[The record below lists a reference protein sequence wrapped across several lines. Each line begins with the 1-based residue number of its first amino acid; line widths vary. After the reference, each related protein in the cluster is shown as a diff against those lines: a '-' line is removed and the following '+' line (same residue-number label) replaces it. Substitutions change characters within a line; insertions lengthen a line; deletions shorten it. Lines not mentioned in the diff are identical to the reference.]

1 MSKQVIDSMD
11 SLLERAKNVVEQLEL
26 LKKDTERT
34 LANYKAYKDVGEC
47 SDGKPDSQVKTVSES
62 GCETNCDFTVGV
74 RVTDV
79 LRNTSKTYHTLKEAH
94 EKTGISLYSLSV
106 LSHSG
111 NLWHNRYKISRIE
124 GQDNGKNSP
133 TVKAIMVKSDRGE
146 VIVSDEMS
154 TVANTLGVEYSTLSR
169 AIKQGVLDNTNL
181 GTVTLKRLSSKELD
195 DFKNGSVPDYEPYD
209 EDDEEFSLGD
219 YNL

>member
-1 MSKQVIDSMD
+1 MSKQVIDSID
-11 SLLERAKNVVEQLEL
+11 SVLKRANNLVEQLEI
-26 LKKDTERT
+26 LKKDAERT
-34 LANYKAYKDVGEC
+34 LVNYKVSKDVGEY
-47 SDGKPDSQVKTVSES
+47 SDGKLDSQSKTVSE
-62 GCETNCDFTVGV
+62 GEHETNCDFTVGV
-74 RVTDV
+74 RVTDI
-79 LRNTSKTYHTLKEAH
+79 LSHTSRTYHTLNEAH

-124 GQDNGKNSP
+124 GQDNGKKSP

-154 TVANTLGVEYSTLSR
+154 TVAKNLGVEYSTLSR

-195 DFKNGSVPDYEPYD
+195 DFKNGAVSGYEPYG
-209 EDDEEFSLGD
+209 EDNEEFSLGD